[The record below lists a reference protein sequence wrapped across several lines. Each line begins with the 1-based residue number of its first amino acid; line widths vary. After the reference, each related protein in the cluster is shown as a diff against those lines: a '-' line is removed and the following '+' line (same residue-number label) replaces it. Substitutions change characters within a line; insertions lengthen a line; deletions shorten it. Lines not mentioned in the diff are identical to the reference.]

1 MNVNMSRRYLPNM
14 YKNYYFS
21 AYENK
26 SKYIGSTVYLCF
38 DKHYAVCPPYP
49 NYCNDCERIIY

>member
-1 MNVNMSRRYLPNM
+1 MSTCQEDICLICN
-14 YKNYYFS
+14 KNYYFN

-26 SKYIGSTVYLCF
+26 SKYIRNTVYLCF